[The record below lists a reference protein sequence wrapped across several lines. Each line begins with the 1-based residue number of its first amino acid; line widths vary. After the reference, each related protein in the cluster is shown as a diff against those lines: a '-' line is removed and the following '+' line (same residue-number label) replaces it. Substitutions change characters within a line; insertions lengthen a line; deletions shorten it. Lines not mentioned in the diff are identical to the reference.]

1 MGRKKLEEE
10 ERGEKK
16 INPRLQC
23 RTTQK
28 PKSTRY
34 AAIPSVVFKHECK
47 IVLSKEAGGVCW
59 DLNEQRVRFDE
70 IRCI

>member
-1 MGRKKLEEE
+1 MIMKFKKKKKEKRKKK
-10 ERGEKK
+10 R

-34 AAIPSVVFKHECK
+34 AIPSVVFKHECK
-47 IVLSKEAGGVCW
+47 IVLSKEAGVSVGT
-59 DLNEQRVRFDE
+59 
-70 IRCI
+70 